1 MPIDLEMVKHTIS
14 EDLASVRSISQLARR
29 LDVSS
34 EELRSDFITKEQISL
49 SDYLTKIRVKVA
61 TTLLVESKAACK
73 EICQEVGFSR
83 ADVGARA
90 FKRLTG
96 LTMGEFRRLAREDAP
111 GSRFPIRNRAK

>member
-1 MPIDLEMVKHTIS
+1 MPIDLEMVKNTIS
-14 EDLASVRSISQLARR
+14 EDLASVRSISQLARQ
-29 LDVSS
+29 LDVSP

-96 LTMGEFRRLAREDAP
+96 LTMVEFRKLAREDVS
-111 GSRFPIRNRAK
+111 GSLVSIHHKAK